1 MQDEH
6 TCTLCQ
12 ELTSGHTHTE
22 EYIAASK
29 QWGMD
34 GESSSAVI
42 ATSLN
47 CTQSAT
53 SSHGW
58 GIYCSERLMLSC
70 SQSFN
75 KLGMTG
81 LKVVRQTLSS
91 IRMFRCQVTLLR
103 SLVLL

>member
-1 MQDEH
+1 MQADEH
-6 TCTLCQ
+6 ICTLCQ

-53 SSHGW
+53 SSQAWEMDGE
-58 GIYCSERLMLSC
+58 Y
-70 SQSFN
+70 
-75 KLGMTG
+75 T
-81 LKVVRQTLSS
+81 VVKG
-91 IRMFRCQVTLLR
+91 
-103 SLVLL
+103 